1 MVSISECQVDKL
13 GEEEESSDEDIL
25 MYRQNLRTCSEM
37 FNNLYG
43 KISVISFLLFF
54 YFYYVLSQVQIV
66 MKTEL
71 ILKSLKTKF
80 KWKTLLVFDA
90 MR

>member
-25 MYRQNLRTCSEM
+25 MYRQNFRTCSEM

-66 MKTEL
+66 MKT
-71 ILKSLKTKF
+71 
-80 KWKTLLVFDA
+80 V
-90 MR
+90 

>member
-13 GEEEESSDEDIL
+13 GEEEELSDEDIL
-25 MYRQNLRTCSEM
+25 MYRQNFRTWSEM

-80 KWKTLLVFDA
+80 K
-90 MR
+90 